1 MTRARLVALPPADTT
16 TLKLE
21 SQVFFSFEAPPPYR
35 INKGGYRIKL
45 RLLPRVTPLPRS
57 KVSKCA
63 SRCRV
68 YIPSISRPFLSN
80 YYRYIISFR
89 SVFELGGE
97 RISRIPPN
105 TLKKGFCFFLPTSSR
120 QGRYTRGGCTH
131 AILYSVVVGC
141 VLYRVSR
148 VHCPLF
154 PRRGE
159 TKGRY
164 IGEKR
169 EIANDT
175 FAAKL
180 KTTHRFTG
188 RQAGRQ
194 VGGAA
199 VARGTPTFFLVRFTR
214 HVP

>member
-1 MTRARLVALPPADTT
+1 MVPPADTT

-89 SVFELGGE
+89 SVFELGEGE
-97 RISRIPPN
+97 KEFHGFPR
-105 TLKKGFCFFLPTSSR
+105 TLLKKAFVFSSPPPR
-120 QGRYTRGGCTH
+120 GRGGIRV
-131 AILYSVVVGC
+131 AVVRTLFYIAWWWVVCCIACRGSI
-141 VLYRVSR
+141 VLYF
-148 VHCPLF
+148 H
-154 PRRGE
+154 G
-159 TKGRY
+159 G
-164 IGEKR
+164 
-169 EIANDT
+169 
-175 FAAKL
+175 
-180 KTTHRFTG
+180 G
-188 RQAGRQ
+188 RQRADIS
-194 VGGAA
+194 
-199 VARGTPTFFLVRFTR
+199 ARREKSRMIHSPRN
-214 HVP
+214 